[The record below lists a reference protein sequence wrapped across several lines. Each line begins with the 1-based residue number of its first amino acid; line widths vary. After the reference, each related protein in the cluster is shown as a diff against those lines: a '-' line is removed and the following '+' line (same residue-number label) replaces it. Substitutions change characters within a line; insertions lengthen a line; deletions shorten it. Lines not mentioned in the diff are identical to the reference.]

1 MGERVAIHGGPPVRS
16 SMLPYGRQQI
26 DEDDV
31 AAVVET
37 LRSEWLT
44 TGPRVAEFERRVAGW
59 VGARYAVA
67 VSSGTAAL
75 HAAAFAAGISP
86 GDEVIVPP
94 LTFAATANA
103 VLYLGG
109 APVFADV
116 HAGTLNLDPAR
127 VSEKLTPRPRAIGA
141 ADFAGHPC
149 DLDALREIARARGL
163 VLIEDAAHALGAQ
176 YGGGGGGGHGPP
188 PPLRLLPRHP

>member
-1 MGERVAIHGGPPVRS
+1 MGERLAIHGGAPVRS
-16 SMLPYGRQQI
+16 CMLPYGRQQI

-44 TGPRVAEFERRVAGW
+44 TGPRVAEFERRVAER

-86 GDEVIVPP
+86 GDEGIGSPP
-94 LTFAATANA
+94 ALPATPQK
-103 VLYLGG
+103 G
-109 APVFADV
+109 
-116 HAGTLNLDPAR
+116 
-127 VSEKLTPRPRAIGA
+127 
-141 ADFAGHPC
+141 
-149 DLDALREIARARGL
+149 
-163 VLIEDAAHALGAQ
+163 
-176 YGGGGGGGHGPP
+176 
-188 PPLRLLPRHP
+188 